1 MWMKETHN
9 MNTKL
14 TLTIEKEVIKIAKRY
29 AKQKGVSLS
38 EMVENYFKFVA
49 VDRAHIKENQL
60 SPKVKKLRGILKV
73 DEKLDYKQIL
83 TEELSKKYGA

>member
-1 MWMKETHN
+1 

-14 TLTIEKEVIKIAKRY
+14 TLTIEEEVIKIAKRY
-29 AKQKGVSLS
+29 AKQKGISLS

-73 DEKLDYKQIL
+73 DDELDYKKIL
-83 TEELSKKYGA
+83 TEELAKKYGV